1 MEHRCGNRH
10 PLRTLVVLYAAGG
23 AAVRGHTREVSIS
36 GMFVDVASAHFVTNS
51 VIDIELTVA
60 GTSGLRSYRWQAM
73 VVRRTGEGVGL
84 MFDRLR
90 PPAVGRLI
98 ANAEMDDAELL
109 PRIVPLRTPAGR
121 LASPH

>member
-60 GTSGLRSYRWQAM
+60 GTSGCAA
-73 VVRRTGEGVGL
+73 T
-84 MFDRLR
+84 
-90 PPAVGRLI
+90 
-98 ANAEMDDAELL
+98 
-109 PRIVPLRTPAGR
+109 AGR
-121 LASPH
+121 PWWCAAPAKASD

>member
-1 MEHRCGNRH
+1 
-10 PLRTLVVLYAAGG
+10 
-23 AAVRGHTREVSIS
+23 
-36 GMFVDVASAHFVTNS
+36 
-51 VIDIELTVA
+51 
-60 GTSGLRSYRWQAM
+60 M